1 MTGFPTIQ
9 IPPPPR
15 WHGVAIN
22 GEVEIGLDCV
32 IDPFCLLG
40 SEHGPLTIGRGAR
53 IRSHTV
59 IEGDVEI
66 GERFQTGHH
75 VLIRHG
81 VRIGHGVKVGSYAS
95 VEGGTDLE
103 DDVELGGRV
112 QLGSQYPGNVRLVV
126 GRGAR
131 LYLGTI
137 VLDNRRPPHGDFE
150 PATIGAGASIGAG
163 CLILPGAIVEPG
175 AKVPAGSVIR

>member
-1 MTGFPTIQ
+1 MTFISQFDGICRRGVVQ
-9 IPPPPR
+9 IAP
-15 WHGVAIN
+15 GAI
-22 GEVEIGLDCV
+22 V
-32 IDPFCLLG
+32 DPFCLLG
-40 SEHGPLTIGRGAR
+40 SEHGPLTIGQGAR

-81 VRIGHGVKVGSYAS
+81 ARIGNNVKIGSYAS
-95 VEGGTDLE
+95 IEGDVDLD
-103 DDVELGGRV
+103 DDVQLGGRV
-112 QLGSQYPGNVRLVV
+112 QLGSTYPNGDRLRV

-131 LYLGTI
+131 LYLGTL
-137 VLDNRRPPHGDFE
+137 VLDNRRPPHGEFE

-163 CLILPGAIVEPG
+163 CLILPGAVVAPK
-175 AKVPAGSVIR
+175 AKIPAGTVIK

>member
-1 MTGFPTIQ
+1 MTALEQHYLMLGDPILGQKRGVVYIGHSPTI
-9 IPPPPR
+9 
-15 WHGVAIN
+15 
-22 GEVEIGLDCV
+22 E
-32 IDPFCLLG
+32 PFCILG
-40 SEHGPLTIGRGAR
+40 SDHGALKIGANAV

-59 IEGDVEI
+59 IEGDVTI
-66 GERFQTGHH
+66 GHDFQTGHH

-81 VRIGHGVKVGSYAS
+81 VRIGDRVKVGSYAS

-112 QLGSQYPGNVRLVV
+112 QLGSMYPGNVRLVV
-126 GRGAR
+126 GQGAR

-137 VLDNRRPPHGDFE
+137 VLDNRRPPHGLFE

-163 CLILPGAIVEPG
+163 CLILPGAIVRPG

>member
-1 MTGFPTIQ
+1 MTFISQFDGICRRGVVQ
-9 IPPPPR
+9 IAP
-15 WHGVAIN
+15 GAI
-22 GEVEIGLDCV
+22 V
-32 IDPFCLLG
+32 DPFCLLG
-40 SEHGPLTIGRGAR
+40 SEHGPLTIGQGAR

-81 VRIGHGVKVGSYAS
+81 VRIGHNVKVGSYAS

-126 GRGAR
+126 GQGAR
-131 LYLGTI
+131 LYLGTL

>member
-1 MTGFPTIQ
+1 MTFISQFDGICRRGVVQ
-9 IPPPPR
+9 IAP
-15 WHGVAIN
+15 GAI
-22 GEVEIGLDCV
+22 V
-32 IDPFCLLG
+32 DPFCILG
-40 SEHGPLTIGRGAR
+40 SDHGPLTIGQGAR